1 MGKWRGLFFLIAF
14 FTGML
19 FGGEDFFQP
28 FSLRNIR
35 IRSDDPVAELFFWK
49 NISSRALRFWP
60 AFFLEKDVLRKT
72 VEAEAPL
79 FCSIHWTGIA
89 GAEVMIQ
96 PLQPWIVA
104 HWDGREYYVSRDGF
118 AWETANELNEKIKGI
133 VRPKAP
139 LITFSEDFP
148 SPALGNS
155 SALVSRAVFP
165 LDLLQ
170 GWLDGLAENRWVA
183 RIEQINVSRR
193 EGKFLLQLVFNKG
206 GAHVLL
212 WGERPRWKEL
222 SSALSQI
229 MEQLHFLGD
238 NIIIDTTYTDR
249 IIVRSMARGDQEGSG
264 R

>member
-1 MGKWRGLFFLIAF
+1 
-14 FTGML
+14 ML
-19 FGGEDFFQP
+19 LGGENFFQP
-28 FSLRNIR
+28 FSLRNIQVK
-35 IRSDDPVAELFFWK
+35 SDDPVAELFFWK

-60 AFFLEKDVLRKT
+60 AFFLEKDELQKT
-72 VEAEAPL
+72 VETQAPL
-79 FCSIHWTGIA
+79 LCTINRKGIA
-89 GAEVMIQ
+89 GAEIRIK
-96 PLQPWIVA
+96 PLEPWITA
-104 HWDGREYYVSRDGF
+104 QWGGREYYVSRDGF
-118 AWETANELNEKIKGI
+118 AWDTANELNEMLKGI

-139 LITFSEDFP
+139 LINFTDDFP
-148 SPALGNS
+148 SPVLGNT
-155 SALVSRAVFP
+155 SAIVSRVVFP
-165 LDLLQ
+165 LELLQ
-170 GWLDGLAENRWVA
+170 GWLDGLAENRWGA
-183 RIEQINVSRR
+183 RLEQINVSRR
-193 EGKFLLQLVFNKG
+193 EGKYLLKLVFNKG